1 MPQRDMPVLRGD
13 YLHLSNQS
21 SIEVDTAAWF
31 AWLVQANRFCYQ
43 PAASTYRIT
52 LRKEK
57 RRHGF
62 YWYAYLKNDRKLHN
76 AYVGRT
82 PDITSQRLQQVFSRL
97 MEKVAL
103 QREMLCNGSA

>member
-1 MPQRDMPVLRGD
+1 MPQMGMPVLRGD
-13 YLHLSNQS
+13 WLHLSNQA
-21 SIEVDTAAWF
+21 SIEVDSAAWF
-31 AWLVQANRFCYQ
+31 AWLAQANRFCYR
-43 PAASTYRIT
+43 PTTSIYRLT

-82 PDITSQRLQQVFSRL
+82 LDLTMHRLQLVFARL

-103 QREMLCNGSA
+103 QREMQRNGNT

>member
-1 MPQRDMPVLRGD
+1 MPQTDIPVLRNGCL
-13 YLHLSNQS
+13 YLPSQPQ
-21 SIEVDTAAWF
+21 IEVDTAAWF
-31 AWLVQANRFCYQ
+31 AWLAQANRFCYR
-43 PAASTYRIT
+43 PATSTYRLT

-82 PDITSQRLQQVFSRL
+82 PDVTRQRLQWVFSQL

-103 QREMLCNGSA
+103 QRETQRHGNA

>member
-1 MPQRDMPVLRGD
+1 MPQTDMPVLRGD
-13 YLHLSNQS
+13 WLRLSNQA
-21 SIEVDTAAWF
+21 SIEVDSAAWF
-31 AWLVQANRFCYQ
+31 AWLALANRFCYW
-43 PAASTYRIT
+43 PSASIYRLTI
-52 LRKEK
+52 RKEK

-82 PDITSQRLQQVFSRL
+82 LDLTMHRLQLVFARL

-103 QREMLCNGSA
+103 QREMQRNGSA

>member
-1 MPQRDMPVLRGD
+1 MPQTDMPVLRGD
-13 YLHLSNQS
+13 CLQLSNQAS
-21 SIEVDTAAWF
+21 VEVDTAAWF
-31 AWLVQANRFCYQ
+31 AWLAQANRFCYR
-43 PAASTYRIT
+43 PAASIYRLT

-76 AYVGRT
+76 AYAGRT
-82 PDITSQRLQQVFSRL
+82 PDLTRQRLQQVFDQL

-103 QREMLCNGSA
+103 QRERQRNASA

>member
-1 MPQRDMPVLRGD
+1 MPQTDMPVLRGD
-13 YLHLSNQS
+13 CLQLSNQA

-31 AWLVQANRFCYQ
+31 AWLAQVNRFCYR
-43 PAASTYRIT
+43 PTASISRIT

-76 AYVGRT
+76 AYAGRT
-82 PDITSQRLQQVFSRL
+82 PDLTRRRLQQVFDQL

-103 QREMLCNGSA
+103 QRERQRNASA

>member
-1 MPQRDMPVLRGD
+1 MPQTDMPVLRGD
-13 YLHLSNQS
+13 CFHLSNQDS
-21 SIEVDTAAWF
+21 SEVDTAAWF
-31 AWLVQANRFCYQ
+31 AWLAQANRFCYR
-43 PAASTYRIT
+43 PTTSIYRLT

-82 PDITSQRLQQVFSRL
+82 PDLTRRRLQQVFDQL
-97 MEKVAL
+97 MDKVVL
-103 QREMLCNGSA
+103 QRERQRNASA